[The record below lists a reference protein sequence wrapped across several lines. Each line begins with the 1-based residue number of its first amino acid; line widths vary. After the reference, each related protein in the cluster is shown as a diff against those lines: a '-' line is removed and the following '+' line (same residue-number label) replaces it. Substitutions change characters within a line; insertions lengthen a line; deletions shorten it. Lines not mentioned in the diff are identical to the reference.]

1 MGGREDGVG
10 WALGGHWVGIWWA
23 LDGYWMGIGEVNPG
37 RGWRKGCE
45 GDDLRGVILRRIFGF
60 WREGFPGNGFRG
72 FVFAAHVGL
81 IHLKQMCA
89 KDHILFAIH
98 VLVHQFQGLVFL
110 PRNRNRQQRTE
121 KSRMNFHKLFYV
133 AGGIFYHQAFCF

>member
-1 MGGREDGVG
+1 MGLDVHGVG
-10 WALGGHWVGIWWA
+10 IGWA

-37 RGWRKGCE
+37 RDWRKGCE

-81 IHLKQMCA
+81 IHLKQRCA
-89 KDHILFAIH
+89 IGRILFVSRGCGH
-98 VLVHQFQGLVFL
+98 RFRGLNA
-110 PRNRNRQQRTE
+110 PRHNRNLRQRI
-121 KSRMNFHKLFYV
+121 L
-133 AGGIFYHQAFCF
+133 